1 MDAEMQVVDFIN
13 SKGLGATAYYDVP
26 ANRPESFVVV
36 ELSGGGESDIV
47 VRTPLFD
54 VQCWAPTRPSAARL
68 ASDVKGALASM
79 PDELPDAFHVNVT
92 STYRDRD
99 LDSGTPRYHLVCEIT
114 FNV

>member
-1 MDAEMQVVDFIN
+1 MDAEMQVVDFLN
-13 SKGLGATAYYDVP
+13 SRGLGAVAYYDVP

-36 ELSGGGESDIV
+36 ELSGGADSDLV

-54 VQCWAPTRPSAARL
+54 VQCWAPTRPAAASL

-79 PDELPDAFHVNVT
+79 PGELPSCFHVNVT

-99 LDSGTPRYHLVCEIT
+99 MDSGTPRYHVVCEIT